1 MHATARL
8 VWTTFATLLLAL
20 ASPPARAADADGR
33 FMVKGAGTA
42 TCERFLTARREKNA
56 EYVSLAG
63 WLDGYLSF
71 MNQSE
76 DRTFDVAPWQ
86 GTELLLSAVA
96 VECRRNPQANFH
108 GAAYRVAT
116 SLRPGRLQAKS
127 PPVTATVD
135 GKSLVLYAEVVTRIQ
150 QRLKLRGLFAPEPNG
165 RYDADTTAALRAFQR
180 DQQLPETGLPDQLTL
195 AKLL

>member
-1 MHATARL
+1 LLCAA
-8 VWTTFATLLLAL
+8 LLLAL
-20 ASPPARAADADGR
+20 AWQPASAADADGR

-42 TCERFLTARREKNA
+42 TCERFLAARQKKDA

-96 VECRRNPQANFH
+96 VECRRNPEASFH

-135 GKSLVLYAEVVTRIQ
+135 GKSMVLYAEVVTRIQ

-165 RYDADTTAALRAFQR
+165 SYDATTAGALRAFQR

>member
-1 MHATARL
+1 MPRHTWFLCAG
-8 VWTTFATLLLAL
+8 LLLAL
-20 ASPPARAADADGR
+20 AWQPASAADADGR

-42 TCERFLTARREKNA
+42 TCERFLTARQKKDA

-63 WLDGYLSF
+63 WLDGYLTF

-96 VECRRNPQANFH
+96 VECRRNPEASFH

-135 GKSLVLYAEVVTRIQ
+135 GKSMVLYAEVVTRIQ
-150 QRLKLRGLFAPEPNG
+150 QRLKLRGLFAPEPG
-165 RYDADTTAALRAFQR
+165 GSYDAATAAALRAFQR